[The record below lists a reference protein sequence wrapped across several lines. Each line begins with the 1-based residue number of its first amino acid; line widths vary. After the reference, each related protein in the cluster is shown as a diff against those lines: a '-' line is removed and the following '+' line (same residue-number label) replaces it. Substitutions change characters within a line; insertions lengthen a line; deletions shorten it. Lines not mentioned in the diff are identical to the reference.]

1 MHFEEWLSNNWDL
14 LVSAISS
21 LVTLIVLLVT
31 RNSKIANKVKE
42 VVLEIM
48 SKYRTADYLDS
59 SQDLTK
65 VTKGHTLVKQYRYNE
80 QTKEIEPTG
89 EVIDLTEQIQSAYTT
104 SIDMALERMLPSIE
118 MDSSN
123 VALHKL
129 RSKQAELDELTQL
142 INVAEDYRDKYNLSS
157 DLSIQDIYKFVE
169 SESEKMKQYIDKAKT
184 SVLKEVKKDEENQTQ

>member
-1 MHFEEWLSNNWDL
+1 MQIQEWLSNNWDL
-14 LVSAISS
+14 LVSALSS
-21 LVTLIVLLVT
+21 LVTLIVLLIT
-31 RNSKIANKVKE
+31 RNSKIAKKVEE
-42 VVLEIM
+42 VISEFM
-48 SKYRTADYLDS
+48 SKYRTSDYLDGT
-59 SQDLTK
+59 QDLKK
-65 VTKGHTLVKQYRYNE
+65 VTKGHTLVNQYRYNE

-118 MDSSN
+118 MDNST

-142 INVAEDYRDKYNLSS
+142 INVAEDYRVKYNLSS

-169 SESEKMKQYIDKAKT
+169 SESQKMKQYIDKARS
-184 SVLKEVKKDEENQTQ
+184 SVLKEEKKDEEN